1 MPSLEA
7 TLNETIRLLLTRTGK
22 RHADVADAVGITRGS
37 MTLRLQGKSRW
48 RLDDLPAAADAFGLT
63 VCELISGYRAIPED
77 RLPPP
82 AGGGQTRI

>member
-1 MPSLEA
+1 MEA

-48 RLDDLPAAADAFGLT
+48 RLDDLRPVADAFGLT
-63 VCELISGYRAIPED
+63 VCELISGYRSIPED
-77 RLPPP
+77 RLPP
-82 AGGGQTRI
+82 AKGSEGQTQS

>member
-1 MPSLEA
+1 MEA

-48 RLDDLPAAADAFGLT
+48 RLDDLQPVADAFGLT
-63 VCELISGYRAIPED
+63 VCELISSYRAIPED
-77 RLPPP
+77 RLPP
-82 AGGGQTRI
+82 AKGGEGQTQT